1 MDAEA
6 TMAPPEMGQEP
17 MTPDELKAFRK
28 RHGLTRAQVAIL
40 AGVAAGTVRNW
51 EQEGSGRRGMP
62 APADLLLR
70 RATRADIARVKR
82 DHPPKHPAALVG
94 DEE

>member
-1 MDAEA
+1 MADEV
-6 TMAPPEMGQEP
+6 MVAPPEAGQEP
-17 MTPDELKAFRK
+17 MTPDELRAYRK
-28 RHGLTRAQVAIL
+28 RHGLTRAQVAVL

-62 APADLLLR
+62 VPADILLK

-82 DHPPKHPAALVG
+82 EHPPKHPKALVG
-94 DEE
+94 DDE

>member
-1 MDAEA
+1 MANA
-6 TMAPPEMGQEP
+6 TMAPTAIELEP
-17 MTPDELKAFRK
+17 MTSDELKAYRAK
-28 RHGLTRAQVAIL
+28 HGLTRAQVAAL
-40 AGVAAGTVRNW
+40 VGVAPGTVRNW
-51 EQEGSGRRGMP
+51 EQESRGGRRMP

-82 DHPPKHPAALVG
+82 ERPPRHPAALVG